1 MTVFVIKSVHSALF
15 LLFTAS
21 VLVLLASGISGR
33 IGTLTLVAAV
43 LIVVEGGVLVLNRL
57 QCPLTGL
64 AERHGAVDGRVTNLF
79 FPSWLV
85 PHVFEAYAALVLLS
99 LVLIGVRLLA

>member
-43 LIVVEGGVLVLNRL
+43 LIVVEGAVIILNRL
-57 QCPLTGL
+57 RCPLTSL
-64 AERHGAVDGRVTNLF
+64 AERHGAENGRVTHLF
-79 FPSWLV
+79 FPAWFV
-85 PHVFEAYAALVLLS
+85 PHVFEVYGVLVLLS
-99 LVLIGVRLLA
+99 FVLIGVRLLA

>member
-15 LLFTAS
+15 LLLTAS

-33 IGTLTLVAAV
+33 IGTLTLAAAV
-43 LIVVEGGVLVLNRL
+43 LIVVEGAVLVLNRL
-57 QCPLTGL
+57 RCPLTSL
-64 AERHGAVDGRVTNLF
+64 AERHGAESGRVTDLF
-79 FPSWLV
+79 LPAWLV
-85 PHVFEAYAALVLLS
+85 PHAFEVYGALALLS